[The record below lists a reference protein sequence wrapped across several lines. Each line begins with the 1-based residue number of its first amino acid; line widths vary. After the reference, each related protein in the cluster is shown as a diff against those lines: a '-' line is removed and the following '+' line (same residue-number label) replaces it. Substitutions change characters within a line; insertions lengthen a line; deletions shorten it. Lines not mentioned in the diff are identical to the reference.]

1 MILSRKKIS
10 KLLNT
15 NNQSNKRFKQRGINK
30 KNGRTFRNKRKDINL
45 RTKSLKHRRSK
56 NKNFLTNYYD
66 NSSSDD
72 EDIKGGA
79 VSDAG
84 PETDV
89 PSQKTQEI
97 DIQLEED
104 KKSREAK
111 EKKMDDDED
120 AEPDE
125 IVEYRLKEDTPGLKK
140 FQDYLDVLNKRAEQ
154 IGKAYEEA
162 SQRLKLFEIIQ
173 KELTNKKKANL
184 KQGDK
189 SKQTGDDLKRL
200 GGAIMQLKL
209 MRNKYKMIKDVYK
222 NDTNTANEIKEK
234 VYYEYTEPKSRIK
247 FYSDSIEGFS
257 SYDKRKGVTINF
269 PGTYTAN
276 PFFVEDD
283 FAGEDLIKQMKQ
295 QVIRRSGWLFEN
307 SRPIVEQKTIDA
319 LQFYMDKRGDLTL
332 KSDEKDAA
340 TKSSE
345 EIQTD
350 IEKRQKRIEKDENEQ
365 KDFEENR
372 ISQEEAKA
380 KNEGRVVSEID
391 DKNKADEEQAQTDAS
406 EEKLEEM
413 RKNDKDPETTNTPN
427 DIQGGSKSFYGGSD
441 SITQAGLSTIVAQ
454 KETNQSD
461 VDITKLQADKELT
474 EVDKKAAAELQTERG
489 KRMIDVER
497 KKDEIKFSD
506 KKKIDKLLFNRIKQD
521 ALMQRLRIIKQILS
535 SESYQDVNKFLGEID
550 SLITEES
557 KITNYNED
565 FLKKIR
571 SSLKSLYEGIVQFN
585 ETNDR
590 KLSEIKNNVDVMVR
604 KISNASN
611 DAITDNEDTDI
622 VDMSGD
628 DDSLVG
634 DTRQDYD
641 IRTYDD
647 ETSSMQDSNDGRRQ
661 DEREQGSLASRST
674 NYTRTMRTGSDDSL
688 TNFTLST
695 TAYNPATASVISDMT
710 PDADRR

>member
-1 MILSRKKIS
+1 M
-10 KLLNT
+10 
-15 NNQSNKRFKQRGINK
+15 
-30 KNGRTFRNKRKDINL
+30 
-45 RTKSLKHRRSK
+45 SLKLRRSK
-56 NKNFLTNYYD
+56 NKKKVTDYYD
-66 NSSSDD
+66 TSSSDD

-79 VSDAG
+79 GSDAG

-125 IVEYRLKEDTPGLKK
+125 IVEYRLKEDSPGFKK

-173 KELTNKKKANL
+173 KELMNKKKANL

-247 FYSDSIEGFS
+247 FYSDTIEGFS
-257 SYDKRKGVTINF
+257 NYDKRKGVTINF

-283 FAGEDLIKQMKQ
+283 FVGEDLLKQMKQ
-295 QVIRRSGWLFEN
+295 QVIRRSGWLFKN

-319 LQFYMDKRGDLTL
+319 LQFYIDKRGDLTL

-345 EIQTD
+345 EIQAD
-350 IEKRQKRIEKDENEQ
+350 VEERQKQIEDGENEQ
-365 KDFEENR
+365 KDFEANR
-372 ISQEEAKA
+372 LQQLQQDKEEGM
-380 KNEGRVVSEID
+380 NVSEID

-413 RKNDKDPETTNTPN
+413 RKNDKEKESEKSDKP
-427 DIQGGSKSFYGGSD
+427 DVIGGGMKGIIGGSD
-441 SITQAGLSTIVAQ
+441 AQ
-454 KETNQSD
+454 TLGSEGSGVVTFASGMGTTMVDGRTTSSD
-461 VDITKLQADKELT
+461 VAIANIKRSQATDVL
-474 EVDKKAAAELQTERG
+474 R
-489 KRMIDVER
+489 IDEGRRLIENQR
-497 KKDEIKFSD
+497 KKDKRNY
-506 KKKIDKLLFNRIKQD
+506 LF
-521 ALMQRLRIIKQILS
+521 
-535 SESYQDVNKFLGEID
+535 
-550 SLITEES
+550 
-557 KITNYNED
+557 
-565 FLKKIR
+565 
-571 SSLKSLYEGIVQFN
+571 
-585 ETNDR
+585 
-590 KLSEIKNNVDVMVR
+590 
-604 KISNASN
+604 
-611 DAITDNEDTDI
+611 
-622 VDMSGD
+622 
-628 DDSLVG
+628 
-634 DTRQDYD
+634 
-641 IRTYDD
+641 
-647 ETSSMQDSNDGRRQ
+647 
-661 DEREQGSLASRST
+661 
-674 NYTRTMRTGSDDSL
+674 
-688 TNFTLST
+688 
-695 TAYNPATASVISDMT
+695 
-710 PDADRR
+710 